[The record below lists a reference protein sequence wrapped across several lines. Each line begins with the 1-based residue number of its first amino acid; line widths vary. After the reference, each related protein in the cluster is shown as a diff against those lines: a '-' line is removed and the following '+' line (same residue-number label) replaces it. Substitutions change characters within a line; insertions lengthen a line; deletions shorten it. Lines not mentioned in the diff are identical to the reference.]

1 MAEKIP
7 GDLGGGSRLSRFE
20 PAFRAASTKR
30 RMAKSGTWLR
40 SRAREICAPLPPS
53 GRPCSSGITPPV
65 PEDGPLEGRHR
76 RLPQMSPAHARHF
89 GAAELRLIS
98 QPRRLLE
105 ALAWEIAAEPC
116 GADDVGGDLR
126 PYLICAGGCEIGDDS
141 WRSNPRG
148 PRSLSE
154 SGPTHT
160 G

>member
-1 MAEKIP
+1 MVEKIP

-30 RMAKSGTWLR
+30 RMAKSGMWLR

-89 GAAELRLIS
+89 GAVELRLIS
-98 QPRRLLE
+98 QPGGCWRPLLGRLRRTRAGPIMSE
-105 ALAWEIAAEPC
+105 GRCVPIS
-116 GADDVGGDLR
+116 
-126 PYLICAGGCEIGDDS
+126 CAGGCEIGDDS
-141 WRSNPRG
+141 RRSNPRG

>member
-1 MAEKIP
+1 
-7 GDLGGGSRLSRFE
+7 
-20 PAFRAASTKR
+20 
-30 RMAKSGTWLR
+30 MAKSGTWLR

>member
-89 GAAELRLIS
+89 GAVELRLIS
-98 QPRRLLE
+98 QP
-105 ALAWEIAAEPC
+105 
-116 GADDVGGDLR
+116 
-126 PYLICAGGCEIGDDS
+126 GGC
-141 WRSNPRG
+141 WRPLLGRSRG
-148 PRSLSE
+148 PVR
-154 SGPTHT
+154 GR
-160 G
+160 

>member
-1 MAEKIP
+1 MAEKIS

-89 GAAELRLIS
+89 GAVELRLIS

-105 ALAWEIAAEPC
+105 ALAWEIARTRAGPMMSEGSCVPIFLCGRLRDRRRLAEEQP
-116 GADDVGGDLR
+116 
-126 PYLICAGGCEIGDDS
+126 
-141 WRSNPRG
+141 
-148 PRSLSE
+148 
-154 SGPTHT
+154 
-160 G
+160 